1 MTSNTTTKITRKRIS
16 FDIPD
21 LIIEE
26 KVIRRIVFPKEEVRK
41 KKK

>member
-1 MTSNTTTKITRKRIS
+1 MATIKKRIIKRIS

-21 LIIEE
+21 LVIIEE
-26 KVIRRIVFPKEEVRK
+26 KIIRKIIFPKEKLK